1 MFLNLSSYLGWYVF
15 AEIPR
20 LIEELGSIAQQL
32 KKAGNIRLSQDCDRR
47 PTSAKDVSAFSWIA
61 KYFFEMF

>member
-32 KKAGNIRLSQDCDRR
+32 KKAGNIRLYQDCDRR
-47 PTSAKDVSAFSWIA
+47 PTSAKDVSAFS
-61 KYFFEMF
+61 

>member
-32 KKAGNIRLSQDCDRR
+32 KKADNIRLSQDCDRR
-47 PTSAKDVSAFSWIA
+47 PNSAKDVSAFS
-61 KYFFEMF
+61 